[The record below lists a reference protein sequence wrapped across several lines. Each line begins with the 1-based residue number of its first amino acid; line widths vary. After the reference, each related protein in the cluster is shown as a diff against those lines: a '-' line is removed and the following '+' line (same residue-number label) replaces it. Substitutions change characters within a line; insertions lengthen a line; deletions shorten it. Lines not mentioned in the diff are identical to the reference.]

1 MAVST
6 APPEIKP
13 GEGIPIP
20 NAGKGR
26 SLEED
31 LPLNGAPAT
40 AVAGASLAAGAGAG
54 VVAAKAETETEAAGL
69 DPLTPEL
76 HVVQSGENFWTI
88 SKYYYSS
95 GRYYM
100 ALWKANSRT
109 VSAPDQLMV
118 GQTIV
123 IPPPEAL
130 DRKSIDPPG
139 KTSSS
144 SSRTS
149 TPVRRTSRSKPKE
162 EEATNSV
169 EQPTSEVELI
179 LPIDNSMISRRS
191 RSEPMEEVDP
201 PPGKR
206 YQTSR
211 PRYRVRAHE
220 TLRSIARD
228 TLNDARRADE
238 IYDLNRDILNDDPR
252 NLVEGQILELPEEA
266 RVGRDSR

>member
-1 MAVST
+1 MAVSS

-31 LPLNGAPAT
+31 LPAKVAPA
-40 AVAGASLAAGAGAG
+40 AAAAGASLAAGAGAG
-54 VVAAKAETETEAAGL
+54 AVVAKAKAEAE
-69 DPLTPEL
+69 DDKQDQLTPEL

-88 SKYYYSS
+88 SKYYYNS
-95 GRYYM
+95 GRYYK

-130 DRKSIDPPG
+130 DPSLIEAPR

-144 SSRTS
+144 SSRAS
-149 TPVRRTSRSKPKE
+149 SPIRKTSRSKLKE
-162 EEATNSV
+162 DDASV
-169 EQPTSEVELI
+169 HPSSEVELI
-179 LPIDNSMISRRS
+179 LPIDNSMLTRRS
-191 RSEPMEEVDP
+191 RSQATEEVDP

-206 YQTSR
+206 YQASR
-211 PRYRVRAHE
+211 PRYKVRAHD

-228 TLNDARRADE
+228 TLNDPYRDDE
-238 IYDLNRDILNDDPR
+238 IYDLNREILNDDRR

-266 RVGRDSR
+266 RVGRASR

>member
-1 MAVST
+1 DDAMALSS

-26 SLEED
+26 SLEDD
-31 LPLNGAPAT
+31 LPVKLAPAA
-40 AVAGASLAAGAGAG
+40 AVATGASMTAAGA
-54 VVAAKAETETEAAGL
+54 VAAKAEETEV

-88 SKYYYSS
+88 SKYYYNS
-95 GRYYM
+95 GRFYV

-109 VSAPDQLMV
+109 VSAPDQLAV

-130 DRKSIDPPG
+130 DRTLIAPPR

-144 SSRTS
+144 ASRGSSQIRK
-149 TPVRRTSRSKPKE
+149 TSRSKSNE
-162 EEATNSV
+162 NDSGDTAAQSS
-169 EQPTSEVELI
+169 SEVELI

-191 RSEPMEEVDP
+191 RLQSAEELDP

-206 YQTSR
+206 YQVSR
-211 PRYRVRAHE
+211 PRYKVRAHE

-266 RVGRDSR
+266 RVGRSSQ